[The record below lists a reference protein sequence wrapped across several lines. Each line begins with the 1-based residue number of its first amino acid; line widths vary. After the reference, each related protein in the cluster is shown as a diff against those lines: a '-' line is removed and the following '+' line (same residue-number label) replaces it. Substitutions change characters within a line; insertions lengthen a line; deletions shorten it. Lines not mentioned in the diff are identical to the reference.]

1 MDLIHYDKRKIM
13 NTKDVTDTLDQA
25 TGWLVKNEDLIIDY
39 IVDFAVAILI
49 LFVGLMIAKWIS
61 RGVNKMLT
69 SRELDLTVS
78 NFIAAMVRYT
88 IVAFTLIAVLG
99 KVGIQTTSII
109 AVLGA
114 AGLAVGLALQGSL
127 SNFAAGVL
135 IVIFRPLK
143 TGEYIQ
149 VGSVEGTVTL
159 VEIFSTTLSTAD
171 GKTIVIPNGNII
183 KDNIINISREPH
195 RRTDIIVGVAYDSDI
210 DRVKK
215 ILGDIVAEESRIL
228 HDKGVVIQLNEM
240 GASSLNYIVRFW
252 TVNADAFVV
261 RWDLLEK
268 FKRALDQNKIGIP
281 FPQMDIYLHDQAQT
295 EIK

>member
-1 MDLIHYDKRKIM
+1 MD
-13 NTKDVTDTLDQA
+13 TKDVTDTLNQA

-149 VGSVEGTVTL
+149 IGSVEGTVTL